1 MRRGKSWL
9 GLAVVVGVSFA
20 FLLAQSSDSRDAFL
34 DGFNWRRIDDEPQSP
49 EIQDQRSYWLPG
61 SAGNNYQRLRK
72 SIRTPLV
79 RANREGWDLII
90 PRKEA
95 GRVMLM
101 PPPAQAIEIR
111 ADSSGTRVT
120 VKDYRRPTAL
130 DSAWAWLSRVIHA

>member
-9 GLAVVVGVSFA
+9 GLAVIVGVSFA
-20 FLLAQSSDSRDAFL
+20 FLLTQSSDSRDAFL
-34 DGFNWRRIDDEPQSP
+34 DGYNWRRIEDEPQSP

-61 SAGNNYQRLRK
+61 SAGNNYKRLRK

-79 RANREGWDLII
+79 TANREGWDLII
-90 PRKEA
+90 PRKEG

-101 PPPAQAIEIR
+101 PPPAQTIEIR
-111 ADSSGTRVT
+111 ADSSGTKVT

-130 DSAWAWLSRVIHA
+130 DSAWDWLSRVIHA